1 MKKGSST
8 DLNGK
13 EQEEPA
19 ALTAVITEGK
29 RRRREG
35 VCVIINTITVDKE
48 RWAPIPVAQFA
59 AHTAKLHSDRDLG
72 FEDEYKVLF
81 Y

>member
-19 ALTAVITEGK
+19 ALTAVTTEGK
-29 RRRREG
+29 RRRRG